1 MTIKNN
7 TYDPAMAL
15 RQAAYID
22 RLKSKGLKQTRVW
35 AHPEDVPKIREYAKD
50 LASKREK

>member
-1 MTIKNN
+1 MTIKSN

-35 AHPEDVPKIREYAKD
+35 AHPDDVPKIRDYAAK
-50 LASKREK
+50 LVAEREK